1 MESELEK
8 KRLQSRHPVSL
19 HKLSNITRFF
29 LVFPMKIETQYIYI
43 REVYEDCRRIIV
55 QGMINAPLNGGDT
68 PQPYVVGKKNQ

>member
-1 MESELEK
+1 
-8 KRLQSRHPVSL
+8 
-19 HKLSNITRFF
+19 
-29 LVFPMKIETQYIYI
+29 MKIETQYIYI